1 MTIQNKKTI
10 AWAKYTTLTNKT
22 TINGI
27 KYNKLSTAMILQEIE
42 SVKDEYRVP
51 KSESLKGF
59 SRKVT
64 DKQSVAK
71 LAGQICKLDKPC
83 IIILTDKTTGQE
95 LEFEIDGR
103 TSKGRVYANIFLSAG
118 QDSFGGELG
127 EYAVRVYLPT
137 D

>member
-1 MTIQNKKTI
+1 
-10 AWAKYTTLTNKT
+10 
-22 TINGI
+22 
-27 KYNKLSTAMILQEIE
+27 MILQEIE